1 MKFLTALP
9 ALLLWIA
16 PASAAVEECENPSC
30 ERMIETVRRLI
41 DAKFPRLASRQ
52 VRITEFS
59 SKDTF
64 LQAQPKHVLRSGKN
78 RVYEIQVNPRLFD
91 DPPSANAL
99 EGILVHELSHLND
112 YTYMNSFEIADLGL
126 MYAGGGAPRGVIRYE
141 RATDETAMRK
151 GFASGIREYRQWLYG
166 KVSGRDLELKKKIY
180 YTPEEVDAYVNNPP
194 HALEERGCPTGFD
207 RDNYHR
213 RETLIP

>member
-1 MKFLTALP
+1 MTFFTALIS
-9 ALLLWIA
+9 LTLFSS
-16 PASAAVEECENPSC
+16 SAYAGVEACENSSC
-30 ERMIETVRRLI
+30 DRMIETVRRLI
-41 DAKFPRLASRQ
+41 DTKFPRLAERK
-52 VRITEFS
+52 VRITEFTS
-59 SKDTF
+59 DDTF

-91 DPPSANAL
+91 DPPSASAL
-99 EGILVHELSHLND
+99 EAILVHELSHLND

-126 MYAGGGAPRGVIRYE
+126 MYVQSGAPRGVVRYE

-166 KVSGRDLELKKKIY
+166 KVSGRALELKKKIY
-180 YTPEEVDAYVNNPP
+180 YTPEEIDAYVKNPP
-194 HALEERGCPTGFD
+194 HMIEERGCPTGFD
-207 RDNYHR
+207 RNNYHQ